1 MDDSCQWRHGP
12 RDFSQRCLDVFT
24 LRDIAGSQNDLH
36 TLGLKTVNH
45 FARMS
50 IGLMTVHNGQ
60 MARTTLDKPLR
71 HEKTQTTQA
80 AGDQITLA
88 SIDLQAGLRFGC
100 RRDGSQTARKTLP
113 GTPRYLVFIADK
125 LQFIPQARR

>member
-1 MDDSCQWRHGP
+1 MDNSRQWRHGP
-12 RDFSQRCLDVFT
+12 RDFGQRGLDVLA
-24 LRDIAGSQNDLH
+24 LRDVAGNQNDLH
-36 TLGLKTVNH
+36 TLGLKTVHH

-50 IGLMTVHNGQ
+50 IGFMTVHHRQ

-88 SIDLQAGLRFGC
+88 SIDLQAGLGSRC
-100 RRDGSQTARKTLP
+100 RHDGSQTARKTLP
-113 GTPRYLVFIADK
+113 GTPRYLVFSADK